1 MQIGDMIEVNNA
13 VHILKQRKIIGGR
26 HMKIYTK
33 TGDKGTTS
41 LIYGQ
46 RVAKNDLRVEAYGT
60 CDETNSMIGLAL
72 SYLKDESFQKKE
84 LIEKMYHKIQTNL
97 FHVGAEL
104 ATPKGKEVKWS
115 LNVSDIEEMEKQID
129 ELNESLPE
137 LTNFILPGGHSA
149 GAAFHVARTTARRAE
164 RCTVSLGEDVNPLVL
179 AYLNRLSDLLFVTAR
194 YVNYVVGI
202 KEQTLH
208 QEK

>member
-1 MQIGDMIEVNNA
+1 
-13 VHILKQRKIIGGR
+13 
-26 HMKIYTK
+26 MKIYTK

-72 SYLKDESFQKKE
+72 SYLKGKTFQKKE
-84 LIEKMYHKIQTNL
+84 LMRELYHKIQTNL

-115 LNVSDIEEMEKQID
+115 VNNSDIEEMEKQID
-129 ELNESLPE
+129 EWNESLPE
-137 LTNFILPGGHSA
+137 LTNFIS
-149 GAAFHVARTTARRAE
+149 ARRTFC
-164 RCTVSLGEDVNPLVL
+164 RCGFPCCAHNS
-179 AYLNRLSDLLFVTAR
+179 
-194 YVNYVVGI
+194 
-202 KEQTLH
+202 KESR
-208 QEK
+208 KMCSVIGG

>member
-1 MQIGDMIEVNNA
+1 
-13 VHILKQRKIIGGR
+13 
-26 HMKIYTK
+26 MKIYTK

-46 RVAKNDLRVEAYGT
+46 RVIKSDVRVEAYGT

-72 SYLKDESFQKKE
+72 SYLKDENFNGKE
-84 LIEKMYHKIQTNL
+84 IIETVYHKIQTNL

-104 ATPKGKEVKWS
+104 ATPKGKEVMWS
-115 LNVSDIEEMEKQID
+115 ISPSDIEEMEKQID
-129 ELNESLPE
+129 EWNANLPE
-137 LTNFILPGGHSA
+137 LSNFILPGGHSA
-149 GAAFHVARTTARRAE
+149 GSAFHVARTVARRAE
-164 RCTVSLGEDVNPLVL
+164 RIAVSIGDDVNPLVL

-194 YVNYVVGI
+194 YVNHQLGV

-208 QEK
+208 GKSN